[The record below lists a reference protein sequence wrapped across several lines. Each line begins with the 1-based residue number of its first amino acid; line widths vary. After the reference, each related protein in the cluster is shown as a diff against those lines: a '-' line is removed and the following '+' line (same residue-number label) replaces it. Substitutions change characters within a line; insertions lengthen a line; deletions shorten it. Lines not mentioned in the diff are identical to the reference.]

1 MLPAAFAV
9 AMAGFVGAFGAGVS
23 GIQNAS
29 ALDGDIC
36 RVDVDANY
44 STADG
49 YGNDVMVVDRG
60 VTHGLVFRLEDSD
73 NEHDNT
79 EIRIDSETG
88 SARIT
93 SKAEWLADDEDEAD
107 IGHILVSPPVGTQ
120 VVDTIDPD
128 EFDDADGNFVG
139 NINDWLVDVGYTAFV
154 GDDSDSVCGGDSDGE
169 QDVRGDGEE
178 NEGSSNNEDSWG
190 FIDFECIQ
198 PGYFHIDILA
208 PGDTEETG
216 HTIKFFCVGQ
226 ADSAT
231 IAVSPATVEIVPVG
245 NSKGSS
251 TVTVTVLDQD
261 GGRLDGAEVT
271 FTTDKCRFDG
281 DDETSPAGGG
291 TTVTTSSDTDSTSD
305 DNFLTNNPL
314 QYSAGTAEAVLNCT
328 GTGVTAGTAHIT
340 AIVDREGSDI
350 VLNAEV
356 KVVGQTSATGLTLTL
371 TPDDLECGETILAS
385 VKAVDSLGQPVS
397 DGTAIYFTT
406 DTTSGVLGGTEGA
419 QGAVYTVGG
428 EASVLIA
435 TDPSKNG
442 THTVIAYT
450 INAVGSV
457 NAQVSDTYVCDGA
470 VAPVAPTVA
479 PPNNGTGTGGITPP
493 NTGDAGL
500 AAGNSSISFALI
512 AGAVAFALAGVAS
525 IRFARN

>member
-9 AMAGFVGAFGAGVS
+9 AMAGFVGAFGSGVS

-29 ALDGDIC
+29 AIDGDIC
-36 RVDVDANY
+36 AVDTDADY

-49 YGNDVMVVDRG
+49 YGNDVLVVNRG
-60 VTHGLVFRLEDSD
+60 ETHGLVFRLEDSEND
-73 NEHDNT
+73 HDNT
-79 EIRIDSETG
+79 TVRIDSETG

-93 SKAEWLADDEDEAD
+93 SKAEWLRGDEDESE

-120 VVDTIDPD
+120 VLDTIDPD
-128 EFDDADGNFVG
+128 DFLDADGNELGG
-139 NINDWLVDVGYTAFV
+139 NEDDTATSSINAWLVDVGYTAFV
-154 GDDSDSVCGGDSDGE
+154 SDDSDSVCGGGTTD
-169 QDVRGDGEE
+169 
-178 NEGSSNNEDSWG
+178 GSSEGEDSWG
-190 FIDFECIQ
+190 FIDFSCIQ

-216 HTIKFFCVGQ
+216 HTVKFFCVGQ

-251 TVTVTVLDQD
+251 VVTVTVLDQD
-261 GGRLDGAEVT
+261 GQRLDGAEVT

-291 TTVTTSSDTDSTSD
+291 TTVTTVSDTDSTSD

-328 GTGVTAGTAHIT
+328 GTGVTAGTAMIT

-371 TPDDLECGETILAS
+371 TPDDIECGETILAS

-397 DGTAIYFTT
+397 DGTAVYFTT

-450 INAVGSV
+450 INAVGTV
-457 NAQVSDTYVCDGA
+457 NAQTSDTYVCDGA

-500 AAGNSSISFALI
+500 AAGNSSLSFIVI
-512 AGAVAFALAGVAS
+512 AGAVAFVLAGVAS